1 MKYYEVSAKTG
12 EGINELIEDIS
23 NSLLKYKLIEKNIK
37 EIKKE
42 KIKKEKI
49 KIETIKK
56 LNYYYNY

>member
-23 NSLLKYKLIEKNIK
+23 NSLINPKLKEK
-37 EIKKE
+37 
-42 KIKKEKI
+42 KIKKKNEYIEK
-49 KIETIKK
+49 IKK